1 MTRNRKIKANTM
13 KNYTKAKLFGD
24 VTVTRADGSKFVIV
38 ANTRKAKA
46 KSATI
51 TRTNERK
58 IKVATIKATTTYK
71 VSAQPVRIDHV
82 ESDREFMK
90 TLGTVHVQD

>member
-51 TRTNERK
+51 TRKAERK
-58 IKVATIKATTTYK
+58 VKVATVKSASIYK

-90 TLGTVHVQD
+90 TLGTVHIAD